1 MGAVIALTLVAAA
14 VAVYRVAG
22 ASPSCEIGRPDVEIV
37 ASPDIAPAV
46 EAVVR
51 DAEDLRVPASC
62 PRVRVHA
69 ETETG
74 VLAALTRTDG
84 RPPDVWIPS
93 SSLWVEHAR
102 AVRPVEATEHGSIAS
117 SPLVLALPR
126 AVAEGLPADDG
137 GLEWDDLVRA
147 VSAGSV
153 VFQLADPETSPAT
166 TGLLLAL
173 DTFAET
179 APGGRAALTGVLLS
193 AQTVTGP
200 ASGLEAVSLLDS
212 SPNGAVPVPEQAVWA
227 HQGRDGAV
235 PVVAAYSGS
244 AGTPF
249 DYPFVVLGTDRRVAA
264 TAERVLAALRGAA
277 GQDRLRAAGF
287 RGTDGNG
294 AGLTEARG
302 VDGSRPS
309 TAAVPTSAD
318 VERMRYILDAVH
330 RDARLL
336 AVLDVSG
343 SMAGP
348 AFGQE
353 SATRLDVATRAAA
366 AGLALYPDTAQVGLW
381 SFSQDL
387 TATTDYQELV
397 PLSPLTGSTAGGRNA
412 VAQAVTGLQ
421 PVPGGGTALYDTT
434 LAAVRAVRATF
445 DPTRVNAVVL
455 FSDGEDTDDNGIGLD
470 ALLATLRAE
479 AAPGQPVPVFTI
491 AYGPDS
497 GAGALAAISEATGGL
512 SHRTTDENR
521 IRQVFLDAIGQRLCQ
536 PACAPTSGG

>member
-1 MGAVIALTLVAAA
+1 VIALTLVAAA
-14 VAVYRVAG
+14 AVYRVVQ
-22 ASPSCEIGRPDVEIV
+22 ASPGCEPGAHGLEIV
-37 ASPDIAPAV
+37 ASPAIAPAV

-51 DAEDLRVPASC
+51 DAEDLRARTSC
-62 PRVRVHA
+62 PQVSVHA
-69 ETETG
+69 KPETE
-74 VLAALTRTDG
+74 VQADLMQADG

-93 SSLWVEHAR
+93 SSLWVERAR
-102 AVRPVEATEHGSIAS
+102 TAGPFEATVHGSIAS

-137 GLEWDDLVRA
+137 TLEWDDLVRA

-153 VFQLADPETSPAT
+153 VFHLADPETSPAT
-166 TGLLLAL
+166 AGLLLAL

-179 APGGRAALTGVLLS
+179 ASGGRAALTGALLS
-193 AQTVTGP
+193 AQTATGP
-200 ASGLEAVSLLDS
+200 ASSLEALSLLDA

-227 HQGRDGAV
+227 HQGKDGAV

-249 DYPFVVLGTDRRVAA
+249 DYPFVVVGTDRRVAA
-264 TAERVLAALRGAA
+264 TAERVLAALRGAG

-287 RGTDGNG
+287 RGTDGDG

-309 TAAVPTSAD
+309 AVAVPTSAD
-318 VERMRYILDAVH
+318 MERVRYILDAVH

-343 SMAGP
+343 SMADP

-397 PLSPLTGSTAGGRNA
+397 PVSPLSGPTAGGRNA
-412 VAQAVTGLQ
+412 VAQAVTGLR
-421 PVPGGGTALYDTT
+421 PVPKGTALYDTT
-434 LAAVRAVRATF
+434 LAAVRAMRATF
-445 DPTRVNAVVL
+445 DPARVNAVVL

-479 AAPGQPVPVFTI
+479 AASGQPVPVFTI

-521 IRQVFLDAIGQRLCQ
+521 IRQVFLDAIGQRVCR
-536 PACAPTSGG
+536 PACAPASGG